1 MELLPIQQG
10 YEAQDAAD
18 AESGMTRR
26 AGGQKDALRHALW
39 MAKMAQSQGN
49 RYTPQIIG
57 MVHEG
62 IGLAKALRLSPEDRK
77 RVWDESV
84 MDWKNN
90 RAGAELGAT
99 NPTLSQADL
108 IRQLRAAPLESL
120 PPYWKDEQPE

>member
-10 YEAQDAAD
+10 HEAMDAVD
-18 AESGMTRR
+18 PISDMTRR

-49 RYTPQIIG
+49 RYTPQMIG
-57 MVHEG
+57 MLHEG
-62 IGLAKALRLSPEDRK
+62 IGLAKALRLPPADRQ

-90 RAGAELGAT
+90 SAGAALGAA
-99 NPTLSQADL
+99 NPTLTQDEL
-108 IRQLRAAPLESL
+108 IRRLRAAPLEVL